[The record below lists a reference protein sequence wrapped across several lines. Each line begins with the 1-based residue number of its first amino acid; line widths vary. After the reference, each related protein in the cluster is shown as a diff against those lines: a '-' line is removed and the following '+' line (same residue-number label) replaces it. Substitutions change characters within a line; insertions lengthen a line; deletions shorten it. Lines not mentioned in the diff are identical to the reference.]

1 MKKTSFIAI
10 AVIIF
15 LSACKSKAT
24 ETASEKEAYQ
34 KATKA
39 LEEREKKNPAS
50 FLTVNSHDKSNLIGQ
65 TVIKG
70 TIDNTAKVCTYK
82 DVQLELSFF
91 SKTGTLLE
99 KDIETIYDLVAPGK
113 SIEFKTKYFAPK
125 KTDSVAIKVLGAK
138 INN

>member
-1 MKKTSFIAI
+1 MKKTAFIAI
-10 AVIIF
+10 AFIIF

-39 LEEREKKNPAS
+39 LEEREKKNPLS
-50 FLTVNSHDKSNLIGQ
+50 FLKVNSHDKSNLIGQ

-82 DVQLELSFF
+82 DIQLELS
-91 SKTGTLLE
+91 L
-99 KDIETIYDLVAPGK
+99 
-113 SIEFKTKYFAPK
+113 
-125 KTDSVAIKVLGAK
+125 
-138 INN
+138 